1 MARFPEGFYWGGATA
16 ANQCEGGWNEGGR
29 GPARTDVTTG
39 GTATT
44 PRYTTYIDKDG
55 NPGKVAGFGHM
66 TRIPEGAKCAVLDGY
81 LYPNHVGCDFYH
93 HYKEDIALFAEMGFK
108 MYRMSISWSRIFPKG
123 IEDQPNQAGV
133 EFYRNVFLELKKYG
147 IEPLVTISHYDT
159 PLYIEEE
166 LGGWANPQ
174 VIELFDKFTA
184 VLFNEYK
191 GLVKYWLTFNEINCL
206 LMFKAF
212 MPNAPQEVVQDSY
225 QQLHNQFVAS
235 AKAVVRAHETDPD
248 YKVGCMLAG
257 MCSYPWTCDPKDVI
271 ATMEGMQE
279 SFYYCGDVMVRGKYP
294 AYAKRMWKKDG
305 VELVWGKDDA
315 DWLMKGKVDFFSFSY
330 YNTSCTTTH
339 DFKDAAGSGNLTLGA
354 KNPYLKYS
362 EWGWSTDP
370 DGLRFMLNTLY
381 SRYEIPLMVV
391 ENGLGAI
398 DTVEADGSIHDDYRI
413 DYLAQHVD
421 AMAQAIE
428 DGVDLIAYTTWGC
441 IDLVS
446 AGTGE
451 MRKRYGFI
459 YVDLDDNLQGTLAR
473 SRKDSFYWY
482 KKVIAT
488 NGEDVSWESRK

>member
-1 MARFPEGFYWGGATA
+1 MARFPKGFYWGGATA
-16 ANQCEGGWNEGGR
+16 ANQCEGGWNEDGR
-29 GPARTDVTTG
+29 GPAKTDVTTG

-55 NPGKVAGFGHM
+55 NPGKAAGFGHM
-66 TRIPEGAKCAVLDGY
+66 GMIPEGAKYAVLDGY
-81 LYPNHVGCDFYH
+81 LYPNHIGCDFYH

-123 IEDQPNQAGV
+123 IEEEPNQKGI

-159 PLYIEEE
+159 PLYIETE
-166 LGGWANPQ
+166 LGGWSNKE
-174 VIELFDKFTA
+174 VIGLFDKFTE
-184 VLFNEYK
+184 VLFKEYK

-206 LMFKAF
+206 LMFKSF
-212 MPNAPQEVVQDSY
+212 MPDAPKSVIQDSY

-235 AKAVVRAHETDPD
+235 AKAVVRAHEIDPN
-248 YKVGCMLAG
+248 YQVGCMLAG
-257 MCSYPWTCDPKDVI
+257 MVSYPWTCDPKDVI
-271 ATMEGMQE
+271 KNMTGMQDG
-279 SFYYCGDVMVRGKYP
+279 FYYCGDVMVRGYYP
-294 AYAKRMWKKDG
+294 AFAKRIWKEDD
-305 VELVWGKDDA
+305 VELVWA
-315 DWLMKGKVDFFSFSY
+315 DGEAEILKAGKVDFFSFSY
-330 YNTSCTTTH
+330 YNTSCVTTH
-339 DFKDAAGSGNLTLGA
+339 DFTDQAGSGNMTMGA

-362 EWGWSTDP
+362 DWGWSTDP
-370 DGLRFMLNTLY
+370 DGLRYFLNELY
-381 SRYEIPLMVV
+381 SRYELPLMVV

-398 DTVEADGSIHDDYRI
+398 DKVEEDGSIHDDYRI

-459 YVDLDDNLQGTLAR
+459 YVDMDDNLQGTLAR

-482 KKVIAT
+482 KKVIET
-488 NGEDVSWESRK
+488 NGEDVSWESRA

>member
-1 MARFPEGFYWGGATA
+1 MARFPKGFYWGGATA
-16 ANQCEGGWNEGGR
+16 ANQCEGGWNEDGR
-29 GPARTDVTTG
+29 GPAKTDVTTG

-44 PRYTTYIDKDG
+44 PRYATYIDKDG
-55 NPGKVAGFGHM
+55 NPGKAAGFGHM
-66 TRIPEGAKCAVLDGY
+66 GKIPEGATYAVLDGY
-81 LYPNHVGCDFYH
+81 LYPNHIGCDFYH

-123 IEDQPNQAGV
+123 IEEEPNQKGI

-159 PLYIEEE
+159 PLYIETE
-166 LGGWANPQ
+166 LGGWSNKE
-174 VIELFDKFTA
+174 VIDLFDKFTE
-184 VLFNEYK
+184 VLFKEYK

-206 LMFKAF
+206 LAFKNM
-212 MPNAPQEVVQDSY
+212 MPSDDKEGLRDSY
-225 QQLHNQFVAS
+225 QQLHNQFMAS
-235 AKAVVRAHETDPD
+235 AKAVVRAHEIDPD
-248 YKVGCMLAG
+248 YQVGCMLCG
-257 MCSYPWTCDPKDVI
+257 LVSYPWTCDPKDVI
-271 ATMEGMQE
+271 KNMVSMQE
-279 SFYYCGDVMVRGKYP
+279 SFYYCGDIMVKGYYP
-294 AYAKRMWKKDG
+294 AFAKRMWKEDG
-305 VELVWGKDDA
+305 VELVWA
-315 DWLMKGKVDFFSFSY
+315 DGEAEILKAGKVDFFSFSY
-330 YNTSCTTTH
+330 YNTSCVTTH
-339 DFKDAAGSGNLTLGA
+339 DFTDQAGSGNLTMGA

-362 EWGWSTDP
+362 DWGWSTDP
-370 DGLRFMLNTLY
+370 DGLRYFLNELY
-381 SRYEIPLMVV
+381 SRYELPLMVV

-398 DTVEADGSIHDDYRI
+398 DKVEEDGSIHDDYRI

-459 YVDLDDNLQGTLAR
+459 YVDMDDNLQGTMAR

-482 KKVIAT
+482 KKVIET
-488 NGEDVSWESRK
+488 NGEDVSWESRA

>member
-1 MARFPEGFYWGGATA
+1 MARFPKGFYWGGATA
-16 ANQCEGGWNEGGR
+16 ANQCEGGWNEDGR
-29 GPARTDVTTG
+29 GPAKTDVTTG

-55 NPGKVAGFGHM
+55 NPGKAAGFGHM
-66 TRIPEGAKCAVLDGY
+66 GMIPEGATYAVLDGY

-123 IEDQPNQAGV
+123 IEEEPNQKGI

-159 PLYIEEE
+159 PLYIETE
-166 LGGWANPQ
+166 LGGWSNKE
-174 VIELFDKFTA
+174 VIGLFDKFTE
-184 VLFNEYK
+184 VLFKEYK

-206 LMFKAF
+206 LMFKSF
-212 MPNAPQEVVQDSY
+212 MPDAPRSVIQDSY

-235 AKAVVRAHETDPD
+235 AKAVARAHEIDPS
-248 YKVGCMLAG
+248 YQVGCMLAG
-257 MCSYPWTCDPKDVI
+257 MVSYPWTCDPKDVI
-271 ATMEGMQE
+271 KNMTGMQE
-279 SFYYCGDVMVRGKYP
+279 GFYYCGDIMVRGYYP
-294 AYAKRMWKKDG
+294 AFAKRMWKEDG
-305 VELVWGKDDA
+305 VELVWA
-315 DWLMKGKVDFFSFSY
+315 DGEAEILKAGTVDFFSFSY
-330 YNTSCTTTH
+330 YNTSCVTTH
-339 DFKDAAGSGNLTLGA
+339 DFTDSAGSGNMTMGA

-362 EWGWSTDP
+362 DWGWSTDP
-370 DGLRFMLNTLY
+370 DGLRYFLNELY
-381 SRYEIPLMVV
+381 SRYELPLMVV

-398 DTVEADGSIHDDYRI
+398 DKVEEDGSIHDDYRI

-459 YVDLDDNLQGTLAR
+459 YVDMDDNLQGTLAR

-482 KKVIAT
+482 KKVIET
-488 NGEDVSWESRK
+488 NGEDVSWESRA